1 MKFIVTTGEEMREQL
16 RNFPWANV
24 FLPSKMLVVGVEDDV
39 IAAVLGVRSVLNIMT
54 EYVSEEFRGRGLG
67 REIFERTVDAAR
79 ERGFHFLTCSVFT
92 WHKVSLNLP
101 LRSRSPFKMVRL
113 LKKLQLILFML
124 PLTAV
129 GYVFYFFFQAACCLV
144 PNDFLSYVT
153 ERVFRKTVVG
163 EEGYLWPEDAG
174 VYHFKSGLGGDA
186 VNLKNHFFFRKNVE
200 VPDPLQMKYVLLAR
214 LWSKLPKSLASKV
227 GPSMVSRIGL

>member
-24 FLPSKMLVVGVEDDV
+24 FLPSKMLVVAVEDDV

-54 EYVSEEFRGRGLG
+54 EYVGEEFRGRGLG

-79 ERGFHFLTCSVFT
+79 EHGFHFLTCSVYT
-92 WHKVSLNLP
+92 WHRVSLNLP

-113 LKKLQLILFML
+113 LKKLQLVLFML

-129 GYVFYFFFQAACCLV
+129 GYVIYFFFQTACYLV
-144 PNDFLSYVT
+144 PNNFLSYVT
-153 ERVFRKTVVG
+153 DRVFRKTVVG
-163 EEGYLWPEDAG
+163 GEGYTWPENVG
-174 VYHFKSGLGGDA
+174 VYD
-186 VNLKNHFFFRKNVE
+186 FR
-200 VPDPLQMKYVLLAR
+200 R
-214 LWSKLPKSLASKV
+214 GCS
-227 GPSMVSRIGL
+227 